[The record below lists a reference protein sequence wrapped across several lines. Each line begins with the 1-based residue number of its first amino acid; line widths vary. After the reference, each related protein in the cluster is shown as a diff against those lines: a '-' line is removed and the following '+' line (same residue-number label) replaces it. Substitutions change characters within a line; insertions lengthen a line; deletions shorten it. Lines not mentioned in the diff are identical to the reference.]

1 VLIAEA
7 CSHHAQDDDIGRVK
21 IPRLLARA
29 AMEADM
35 AGTDV
40 SLLTKL
46 DQVVTDLGFGKY
58 TTTTAGST
66 LNMFVY
72 TLSLMIGTAGLP
84 HVIMRFF
91 TVPTV
96 SDARISAG
104 WALVFIAILYT
115 TAPAVG
121 AMAKLN
127 LHGTVNTAVGLQTA
141 ADGSMVVNA
150 DAVKANADVFA
161 TEASLVAFLPAAQA
175 ISLIYSHALV
185 AERVMK
191 RLAQKIRAASS
202 HRSILGMPNAHQRV
216 FALLAQLVKIAPG
229 GLAVIENIP
238 TQQEIAIMV
247 NTSRETVSRALQV
260 LIQSGVVEK
269 DLRRLIVRQP
279 EQLKAMILE
288 SEKNAS

>member
-1 VLIAEA
+1 MTTAVSQDPLPAGDAPPQGGNSPVVTVHLQNIPLLSGLDPAVLKQVEM
-7 CSHHAQDDDIGRVK
+7 SMHFRKVEKGDYVLHKGGGGDHLLF
-21 IPRLLARA
+21 LLAGRLRVV
-29 AMEADM
+29 D
-35 AGTDV
+35 
-40 SLLTKL
+40 LTEDGREIGL
-46 DQVVTDLGFGKY
+46 SFLSPGDYFGE
-58 TTTTAGST
+58 
-66 LNMFVY
+66 
-72 TLSLMIGTAGLP
+72 LSIIDGLP
-84 HVIMRFF
+84 RSASVI
-91 TVPTV
+91 
-96 SDARISAG
+96 
-104 WALVFIAILYT
+104 
-115 TAPAVG
+115 
-121 AMAKLN
+121 
-127 LHGTVNTAVGLQTA
+127 
-141 ADGSMVVNA
+141 
-150 DAVKANADVFA
+150 A
-161 TEASLVAFLPAAQA
+161 TEASLVALLPAAQA

-216 FALLAQLVKIAPG
+216 FALLSQLVQIAPG